1 MKLIENQIFH
11 IYNRGNNR
19 QPIFFKEENYVFFLQ
34 KMRTHLLPTC
44 EFLAYCLMPNHFHFL
59 IKTDSRT
66 IAEVAKSEKDIAVT
80 AFSKGLRV
88 TLSSYTQAIQK
99 QEQIT
104 GSLFQQKTK
113 AKQVSSEWSWEDYT
127 LVCFRYILQNPVR
140 AGLVQKPEDWPY
152 SNCRDLFGLRNGTLC
167 NRALIDRELAL
178 HLNSLE
184 DLVGTP
190 VPDED
195 VAKIW

>member
-19 QPIFFKEENYVFFLQ
+19 QIIFFREENYLFFLQ
-34 KMRTHLLPTC
+34 KMRDHLLPTC

-59 IKTDSRT
+59 VKCDSRT
-66 IAEVAKSEKDIAVT
+66 IAEVAKNEKDIAVT
-80 AFSKGLRV
+80 AFSKGLRIA
-88 TLSSYTQAIQK
+88 LSSYTQAIQK
-99 QEQIT
+99 QEQMT

-113 AKQVSSEWSWEDYT
+113 AKQVSSDWSWEDYT

-140 AGLVQKPEDWPY
+140 AGLAHKPEDWPY
-152 SNCRDLFGLRNGTLC
+152 SNCRDLLGLRNGTIC
-167 NRALIDRELAL
+167 NRSLIDKELAL
-178 HLNSLE
+178 HINSLE
-184 DLVGTP
+184 DVLGHP
-190 VPDED
+190 VSDED